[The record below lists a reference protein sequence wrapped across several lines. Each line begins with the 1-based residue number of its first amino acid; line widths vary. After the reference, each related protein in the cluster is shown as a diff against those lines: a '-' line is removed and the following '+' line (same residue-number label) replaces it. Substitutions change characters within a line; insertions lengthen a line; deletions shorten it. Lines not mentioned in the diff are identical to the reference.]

1 MANKPIA
8 GNKIIMQLDLTTD
21 GGVADWALVGCL
33 TDTDID
39 STRET
44 IDASSKCGPATLAGQ
59 KTDTVNFT
67 GYLDTEPDVN
77 TVTLDEL
84 AAIYDAADSRHW
96 RLLDEDG
103 GAIYYREFNGTLT
116 AWNESANQNE
126 PVTFTAAMG
135 LNGDIIRTLPVS

>member
-1 MANKPIA
+1 MPNKPIT

-21 GGVADWALVGCL
+21 GGTPDWALVGCL

-44 IDASSKCGPATLAGQ
+44 IDASSKCGPAQLAGQ

-67 GYLDTEPDVN
+67 GFLDTDPEPDM
-77 TVTLDEL
+77 VTLDDI
-84 AAIYDAADSRHW
+84 AAIYDSADVRHW

-103 GAIYYREFNGTLT
+103 GALFYREFNATLT
-116 AWNESANQNE
+116 AWNEDVSQNA
-126 PVTFTAAMG
+126 PVTFTGAMG
-135 LNGDIIRTLPVS
+135 VTGDIIRTLPVS